1 MELPRALRE
10 AIDKALAGVSAAD
23 LAQASAALSQRY
35 RSETR
40 DGRLHVANDKAA
52 LAYLAAR
59 MPATFAAVRAAM
71 DSASELLPDFAP
83 KSLLDVGAG
92 PGTALWAAADCW
104 PGIADAVL
112 LETSSAMRTWG
123 ERLSAHAPV
132 ARKVWHSDDVAR
144 GIANPSQRDLVTL
157 GYVLGELDPKAR
169 APLVERLW
177 SLTVGML
184 LIVEPGTP
192 AGWTRILEA
201 RATLVAAGAH
211 LVAPCPH
218 ALACPLE
225 APDWCHFSR
234 RVTRSRLHRR
244 AKDADVPWEDEKFIY
259 IAAARAPIVPPQARV
274 IAPPKS
280 ASGRVTLK
288 LCRSDGSAGEQLFS
302 RREGEVYKAARKLDW
317 GDALT

>member
-1 MELPRALRE
+1 MELPRVLRE
-10 AIDKALAGVSAAD
+10 AINEALAGVPAAE
-23 LAQASAALSQRY
+23 LTEASAALSQRY
-35 RSETR
+35 RSETH
-40 DGRLHVANDKAA
+40 DGRPHVANDRAA

-104 PGIADAVL
+104 PGVADAVL
-112 LETSSAMRTWG
+112 LESSSAMRTWG

-132 ARKVWHSDDVAR
+132 TRIVWHSDDVAR
-144 GIANPSQRDLVTL
+144 GMANPSRRDLVTL

-184 LIVEPGTP
+184 LVVEPGTP

-201 RATLVAAGAH
+201 RAALIAAGAH

-218 ALACPLE
+218 ALACPLQP
-225 APDWCHFSR
+225 PDWCHFSR
-234 RVTRSRLHRR
+234 RVTRSRLHRL

-259 IAAARAPIVPPQARV
+259 IAAARTPVAAPQARV
-274 IAPPKS
+274 IGPPQA

-288 LCRSDGSAGEQLFS
+288 LCHSDGSAGERLFS
-302 RREGEVYKAARKLDW
+302 RREGDVYKAARKLDW